1 MLRKIYLVSADLF
14 HKRPPSAPKSKAP
27 RKISKKKKHEH
38 PYEKWV
44 KYRENMREG
53 DIKCKTQIQA
63 VADSFKKKYCPREN
77 ILFSCGLLPLRKVDS

>member
-63 VADSFKKKYCPREN
+63 VADSFKKSIARER
-77 ILFSCGLLPLRKVDS
+77 IFYSVAVSFP